1 MMTGRLYI
9 DGKDAYTVYG
19 VYVEDGGWNELVA
32 FPPLKPVEANDWQEE
47 DGTEPDLSDPV
58 LDTRTVSIKFAVT
71 YAYSRYFALIQAL
84 SDGAYHTFN
93 CSHIQRTF
101 RLRLVGVGS
110 FAAADIL
117 GEITLKFADDF
128 PLDGYRYRGPEST
141 IISNDR
147 FQLDTVPFSDYGVHI
162 LQGSLSEI
170 VKTPEVKQNL
180 LRDIQSQQGAIYD
193 AQRVT
198 YKAKDVKL
206 SCLMRAETLE
216 ELWRN
221 YDALLYNLIRPEERL
236 LWVDDLGRDFPCYY
250 KQCSVSEFYPEDRIW
265 LRFDLTLTF
274 FRDLRITDDD
284 MVLASEDNI
293 IIFTEDGNFAIELLP
308 DRYKY
313 PSFRFVNSN
322 TTLRLTGNRDIRFNN

>member
-19 VYVEDGGWNELVA
+19 IYVEDGGWNELVA

-47 DGTEPDLSDPV
+47 DGTEPDLSAPV

-84 SDGAYHTFN
+84 SDGAYHTFD

-128 PLDGYRYRGPEST
+128 PLDGYRYRDPEST
-141 IISNDR
+141 IIPNDR

-170 VKTPEVKQNL
+170 VKTPEVKLNL
-180 LRDIQSQQGAIYD
+180 LRDINSQQEQY
-193 AQRVT
+193 
-198 YKAKDVKL
+198 
-206 SCLMRAETLE
+206 M
-216 ELWRN
+216 
-221 YDALLYNLIRPEERL
+221 
-236 LWVDDLGRDFPCYY
+236 
-250 KQCSVSEFYPEDRIW
+250 
-265 LRFDLTLTF
+265 
-274 FRDLRITDDD
+274 
-284 MVLASEDNI
+284 
-293 IIFTEDGNFAIELLP
+293 
-308 DRYKY
+308 
-313 PSFRFVNSN
+313 
-322 TTLRLTGNRDIRFNN
+322 TLRE